1 VSITSHI
8 SLLTS
13 IESDSSRFCSSIIRP
28 PPSLAWDHASFR
40 TDSRAW
46 HVNNQPLHYACAY
59 GATEQALHVLT
70 DGNIG
75 TITAVDNRGRTPLHF
90 ALGNADRPAS
100 PGVVS
105 ILLSQDRSV
114 VNIIDLEGNL
124 PIHLLRTCALAIK
137 AEEKDKIDNC
147 QRCFSLYL
155 DARPRAEGHL
165 LMGLQGLPDWL
176 RDYAV
181 VSPVVQRIL
190 NVKIATR
197 FPTAVIL
204 MDFFFYVIVVIF
216 FPLAVVKSITDRGDD
231 DNIPEGEG
239 GGNGKRYA

>member
-1 VSITSHI
+1 M
-8 SLLTS
+8 
-13 IESDSSRFCSSIIRP
+13 
-28 PPSLAWDHASFR
+28 PSFAWDVY
-40 TDSRAW
+40 
-46 HVNNQPLHYACAY
+46 VNHQPLHYACAY
-59 GATEQALHVLT
+59 GATEQALRVLT
-70 DGNIG
+70 DGNIR

-114 VNIIDLEGNL
+114 VNAIDLESNL
-124 PIHLLRTCALAIK
+124 PIHLLRTCALAIN

-147 QRCFSLYL
+147 QRCFGLYL

-165 LMGLQGLPDWL
+165 LMGIQGLPDWL

-181 VSPVVQRIL
+181 VSPVVQSIL
-190 NVKIATR
+190 NVKIAKR

-204 MDFFFYVIVVIF
+204 MDIFFYVIVVIL
-216 FPLAVVKSITDRGDD
+216 FPFAVVESITDRADD
-231 DNIPEGEG
+231 IPEGAGGGMENAIPDPPLPRVGLLLREG
-239 GGNGKRYA
+239 GRADAQPCEYGTIQYVGGQL